1 MRNKQ
6 TVSDYNKK
14 YRAENPDLVR
24 KAQKEYYDSHRDE
37 RILNARKWT
46 LNNKERALQTRQAY
60 MKTPKGRLTSI
71 KGSAGT
77 RGIEY
82 NLLDE
87 FALSLLSKKCHYCN
101 GVDKV
106 GIDRLD
112 SDVGYL
118 ESNSVACCAMC
129 NYMKNI
135 YTEQQFIA
143 QCNKISQNH
152 I

>member
-6 TVSDYNKK
+6 AASERGKK
-14 YRAENPDLVR
+14 YRAENVEFIR
-24 KAQKEYYDSHRDE
+24 KIQKDYYDSHRED
-37 RILNARKWT
+37 RIKNAQNWV
-46 LNNKERALQTRQAY
+46 LNNKERALQTRREY